1 MAVSEQDSAFEKLA
15 YLSLVSRICTE
26 LENYNGG
33 FGDKVV
39 AELIAEVGRN
49 CEAVDEFRKV
59 MKQNG
64 VDMPENVM
72 SVLLTIVHSVLHPTK
87 VSQKNII
94 PDMAINNSMGRQRD
108 DKRGKGELRSRRRHR
123 NSQQNKNLPI
133 YKLKKE
139 LIQAVHEN
147 QVLVVIGETGSGK
160 TTQVTQYLAEAGY
173 STKGKIGCT
182 QPRRVAVTSVAKR
195 VAEEFGCDRLGEEVG
210 YAIRFEDCTGPDTV
224 IKYMTDGM
232 LFREILV
239 DNDLSQYSVIMLDE
253 AHERTIFTDVL
264 FGLLKQLVKRRPD
277 LSLIVTSATLDAEKF
292 SAYFFDCKIFTIP
305 GRTYPVEVF
314 YLHQPERD
322 YLDSALLTV
331 LQIHLTEPEG
341 DILLFLTGE
350 EEIES
355 ACQSLKER
363 MKEYGKRVPE
373 LIILPAYG
381 AQPSEEQAKIF
392 NPTPPGKR
400 KVVVATNIAEASL
413 TIDGIFYVIDSGYAK
428 QNVYNPKKGIDML
441 TVDPISQASAKQRA
455 GRAGRT
461 GPGNCYRLYTE
472 AAFKNE
478 MSPATVPEIQRTN
491 LVYTTL
497 MMKAMGIED
506 VLSFDFMDPPPS
518 QALISASKQLQNL
531 GALDAEG
538 SVTKLGSRMAVLPLD
553 PPLSKMLLAS
563 VNLGCSD
570 EILTIIAMVEAGNIF
585 YRPKGKQAE
594 ADQKRAKFLQP
605 EGDHLTL
612 LSVYEAWKAKNF
624 SVPWCYENFVQH
636 RSMSKAR
643 DVRRQLLTV
652 MDKHELEVVSAGKDR
667 TMIRKAIVAGFFF
680 QVAKRD
686 PHDGYRTFVDNQLV
700 YIHPSSV
707 LFRRQPDWVTYNELV
722 MTTKEYM
729 REISVIESKWLMEL
743 VPGFFKVTVPPRINK
758 RKRQEIEPLSRQ
770 CP

>member
-1 MAVSEQDSAFEKLA
+1 MAVSCVFDKLS

-26 LENYNGG
+26 LENHHVG
-33 FGDKVV
+33 FGDKVL
-39 AELIAEVGRN
+39 AELIAETGRN
-49 CEAVDEFRKV
+49 CEAVDDFHREL
-59 MKQNG
+59 KQNG
-64 VDMPENVM
+64 VDMPEYLV
-72 SVLLTIVHSVLHPTK
+72 STLLTIIHSVLPPTK
-87 VSQKNII
+87 VKI
-94 PDMAINNSMGRQRD
+94 PAMAMMSDSMQTHRD
-108 DKRGKGELRSRRRHR
+108 DKSGFRSRTRHR
-123 NSQQNKNLPI
+123 DSQQNRNLPI
-133 YKLKKE
+133 YKLKKQ

-147 QVLVVIGETGSGK
+147 QILVVIGETGSGK

-173 STKGKIGCT
+173 TRKGKIGCT
-182 QPRRVAVTSVAKR
+182 QPRRVAVMSVAKR
-195 VAEEFGCDRLGEEVG
+195 VAEEFGCGLGEEVG
-210 YAIRFEDCTGPDTV
+210 YAMRFEDCTGPETV

-232 LFREILV
+232 LFREILI

-253 AHERTIFTDVL
+253 AHERTIHTDVL

-277 LSLIVTSATLDAEKF
+277 LRLIVTSATLDAEKF
-292 SAYFFDCKIFTIP
+292 SAYFFNCKIFTIP
-305 GRTYPVEVF
+305 GRTYPVELF
-314 YLHQPERD
+314 YLNQPERD

-350 EEIES
+350 EEIEF
-355 ACQSLKER
+355 ACQSLNER

-373 LIILPAYG
+373 LIVLPAYG

-392 NPTPPGKR
+392 KPCPPGKR

-428 QNVYNPKKGIDML
+428 QNVYNPKKGIDLL
-441 TVDPISQASAKQRA
+441 TVTPISQASAKQRA

-461 GPGNCYRLYTE
+461 GPGNCYRLYSE
-472 AAFKNE
+472 AAFQNE
-478 MSPATVPEIQRTN
+478 MSSTTVPEIQRTN

-497 MMKAMGIED
+497 MMKAMGIKD
-506 VLSFDFMDPPPS
+506 LLSFDFMDPPPS
-518 QALISASKQLQNL
+518 EALISSSKQLHNL

-538 SVTKLGSRMAVLPLD
+538 SLTKLGSRMAVLPLD

-570 EILTIIAMVEAGNIF
+570 EILTIIAMVAAGNIF
-585 YRPKGKQAE
+585 YRPRGKQAE

-612 LSVYEAWKAKNF
+612 LAVYEAWKAKNF
-624 SVPWCYENFVQH
+624 SVPWCSENFVQF
-636 RSMSKAR
+636 RSLSKAR

-652 MDKHELEVVSAGKDR
+652 MDKHELEVVSVGKDR
-667 TMIRKAIVAGFFF
+667 TMIRKAIIAGLFF
-680 QVAKRD
+680 QVARKD
-686 PHDGYRTFVDNQLV
+686 PHEGYRTFVDNQIV

-707 LFRRQPDWVTYNELV
+707 LFRRQPDWVIYNELV

-729 REISVIESKWLMEL
+729 RDISVIESKWLMEL
-743 VPGFFKVTVPPRINK
+743 VPGFFKGIVPPKMSKQKHQRN
-758 RKRQEIEPLSRQ
+758 
-770 CP
+770 